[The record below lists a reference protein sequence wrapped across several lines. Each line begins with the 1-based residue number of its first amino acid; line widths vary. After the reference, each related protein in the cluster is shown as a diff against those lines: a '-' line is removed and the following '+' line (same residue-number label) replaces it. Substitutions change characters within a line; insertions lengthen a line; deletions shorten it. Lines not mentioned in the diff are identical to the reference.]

1 MNNQHVMILISEEEI
16 KSAIIKAASEYSKMY
31 ENEQLTI
38 IADLTNTFVF
48 AADLIRE
55 LQIDTTIRFITKD
68 YYENNHQKPNAEGE
82 ESLKD
87 KNILIITGLLQSG
100 LTSKKIYDNVNDE
113 KPKNIKVLALIEKN
127 SKNKIENFEVSSLFK
142 VEDIFIVGYGI
153 TYNKSY
159 GGLKGIYSLQS
170 EVE

>member
-1 MNNQHVMILISEEEI
+1 MNNQQVMILISEEEI

-68 YYENNHQKPNAEGE
+68 YYENNRQKPSAEDE

-100 LTSKKIYDNVNDE
+100 LTLKKIYDNVNEE
-113 KPKNIKVLALIEKN
+113 KPKNIKVLSLIEKK
-127 SKNKIENFEVSSLFK
+127 SKNKVENFEISSLFK